1 MQKKYIIINTAII
14 TIIAT
19 ITCFILI
26 SHCTGTTP
34 EDEDYNKAF
43 NNAYGLYAP
52 PIPDSLTFCGEAVP
66 IDRYDVREA
75 LDRELMVNTYWQS
88 NILLYCKRAYR
99 YFPIIETIL
108 QEQGVPEDFK
118 YLALIESGLT
128 NVVSPAKAAGYWQ
141 ILKSTGINYGL
152 EITEEI
158 DQRYSVEASTLA
170 ACKYLKNSYRQHGSW
185 TAAAAAYNMGD
196 GGYRRNA
203 STQHTS
209 CYWDMLLNSET
220 ARYVYR
226 ILAAKIIL
234 SDLPAYGIHLRAKD
248 MYPVLPFHTITI
260 DTSVNNWVNFAI
272 EQGISYKQLK
282 DYNPWIRA
290 TQLTNKI
297 GKTYTLKIPDE
308 SSYNQLIS
316 LMNNKNE
323 IVEKL

>member
-1 MQKKYIIINTAII
+1 MQKKYIIIYTAITAVI
-14 TIIAT
+14 VTIAGT
-19 ITCFILI
+19 ILV

-43 NNAYGLYAP
+43 NNVYGLYAP

-108 QEQGVPEDFK
+108 HEQGVPEDFK

-128 NVVSPAKAAGYWQ
+128 NVVSPAKATGYWQ

-170 ACKYLKNSYRQHGSW
+170 ACQYLKSSYRQQGSW

-196 GGYRRNA
+196 GGYKRNA
-203 STQHTS
+203 STQRTS
-209 CYWDMLLNSET
+209 NYWDLLLNSET

-234 SDLPAYGIHLRAKD
+234 SDMPAYGIHLRVKD
-248 MYPVLPFHTITI
+248 MYPILPYNTITI
-260 DTSVNNWVNFAI
+260 DTSVSSWVNFAI
-272 EQGISYKQLK
+272 EHGISYKQLK

-290 TQLTNKI
+290 SQLTNKT
-297 GKTYTLKIPDE
+297 GKTYTIKIPTQT
-308 SSYNQLIS
+308 SYQQLIS
-316 LMNNKNE
+316 DMKNKNE
-323 IVEKL
+323 IVKSL

>member
-1 MQKKYIIINTAII
+1 MQKKYIIIYTAITAVI
-14 TIIAT
+14 LTIAGT
-19 ITCFILI
+19 ILV

-43 NNAYGLYAP
+43 NNVYGLYAP

-99 YFPIIETIL
+99 YFPIIKTIL
-108 QEQGVPEDFK
+108 HEQGVPEDFK

-128 NVVSPAKAAGYWQ
+128 NVVSPAKATGYWQ

-170 ACKYLKNSYRQHGSW
+170 ACQYLKSSYRQQGSW

-196 GGYRRNA
+196 GGYKRNA
-203 STQHTS
+203 STQRTS
-209 CYWDMLLNSET
+209 SYWDLLLNSET

-234 SDLPAYGIHLRAKD
+234 SDMPAYGIHLRVKD
-248 MYPVLPFHTITI
+248 MYPILPYNTITI
-260 DTSVNNWVNFAI
+260 DTSVSSWVNFAI

-290 TQLTNKI
+290 SQLTNKA
-297 GKTYTLKIPDE
+297 GKTYTIKIPTQT
-308 SSYNQLIS
+308 SYQQLIS
-316 LMNNKNE
+316 DMKNKNE
-323 IVEKL
+323 IVKSL